1 MLRYSR
7 FQIRRGAARTTSLAM
22 LVAMG
27 FFVLVVVA
35 LVGMYSCYV
44 HVEAKHVAILI
55 AKTGKD
61 IKNGDEVAPDETY
74 KGVQIKMLK
83 EGHYL
88 KNPYYWDWQ
97 IEEHFEVPE
106 DKLGV
111 RIRLIGDDL
120 PYGEF
125 LAPKENQKGIDP
137 VVLRPGRYETN
148 LYTERIELYD
158 PVVVPPGFKGVVT
171 NLAGPLPEDPNTL
184 LAPAPVDGVE
194 FRGVQPVAL
203 NEGRYLFNPYVRR
216 IDLVDCRVQT
226 FYLAKLKDMGFPSK
240 DGFWVSLDG
249 IVRFRVM
256 PERAAE
262 VFVTYNDEY
271 NKTDDQDPI
280 DDEIIAKIILPNSRS
295 FCRLEGSKSLGREFI
310 QGETRTQ
317 FQANFQT
324 AMERACKV
332 VGIKIEQALITK
344 IVPPE
349 RIAQPVRERE
359 IAKQQEKQ
367 YQSQII
373 QQESEKNLAV
383 EMTLVKR
390 KEALVKV
397 DQAIVR
403 VTTEALQEQEVAV
416 TKANEDLGVARFKL
430 EAAKDKSAAI
440 QFRGEAAA
448 DVVKFENEA
457 EAAGW
462 KNAVVAFN
470 GDGRQ
475 FAQFV
480 LYQKIS
486 SAYQNIMVNTA
497 DSPIMHLFEAFVSPS
512 AKPST
517 ER

>member
-1 MLRYSR
+1 MLRHSR
-7 FQIRRGAARTTSLAM
+7 FQSRRGNARTMSLAM
-22 LVAMG
+22 LLAMG
-27 FFVLVVVA
+27 FFVLLIVG
-35 LVGMYSCYV
+35 LVGLYSCYI
-44 HVEAKHVAILI
+44 HVEEKHVAILV
-55 AKTGKD
+55 AKTGAD
-61 IKNGDEVAPDETY
+61 IQNGDEVAPDETF
-74 KGVQIKMLK
+74 KGVQITMLK
-83 EGHYL
+83 EGHYF
-88 KNPYYWDWQ
+88 KNPYYWDWE
-97 IEEHFEVPE
+97 IHEHFEVPE
-106 DKLGV
+106 EKLGV
-111 RIRLIGDDL
+111 RIRLRGDDL

-125 LAPKENQKGIDP
+125 LAPEENQKGIDP
-137 VVLRPGRYETN
+137 IVLRPGRYQINHYAEK
-148 LYTERIELYD
+148 IELYD

-184 LAPAPVDGVE
+184 VAPAAVDDVE
-194 FRGVQPVAL
+194 FRGVQPVTL
-203 NEGRYLFNPYVRR
+203 NEGRYLFNPYVKR

-226 FYLAKLKDMGFPSK
+226 FYLAKLSDMGFPSK

-271 NKTDDQDPI
+271 NKAGDQDPI

-317 FQANFQT
+317 FQANFQA
-324 AMERACKV
+324 AMETACGE
-332 VGIKIEQALITK
+332 VGIQIEQALITK

-349 RIAQPVRERE
+349 RIALPVRERE

-367 YQSQII
+367 YQQQII
-373 QQESEKNLAV
+373 QQESEKNLAI
-383 EMTLVKR
+383 ELTMVKR
-390 KEALVKV
+390 KEALVKA
-397 DQAIVR
+397 DQEIVR

-416 TKANEDLGVARFKL
+416 TKANENLGVSRFKL

-440 QFRGEAAA
+440 QFRGQAAA

-462 KNAVVAFN
+462 KNAVVAFD

-497 DSPIMHLFEAFVSPS
+497 DSPIMRVFEAFVSPS
-512 AKPST
+512 AKTPS
-517 ER
+517 E